1 MIILEEISGNYVDDL
16 MADIKFNCE
25 LLSMLLDK
33 KSLTD
38 NEQRL
43 LDVVVSLLKKERD
56 ELLILMEQDEDII
69 SDDNFNTIDSI
80 LDMG

>member
-1 MIILEEISGNYVDDL
+1 MEEISGNYVDDL

-80 LDMG
+80 LDMR

>member
-1 MIILEEISGNYVDDL
+1 LEEISENYVDDL

-56 ELLILMEQDEDII
+56 ELLILMEQNEDII
-69 SDDNFNTIDSI
+69 SNDNLNTIDSI
-80 LDMG
+80 LDMR

>member
-1 MIILEEISGNYVDDL
+1 VIILEEISGNYVDDL

-80 LDMG
+80 LDMR

>member
-1 MIILEEISGNYVDDL
+1 VIILEEISGNYVDDL

>member
-1 MIILEEISGNYVDDL
+1 MEEISENYVDDL

-56 ELLILMEQDEDII
+56 ELLILMEQNEDII
-69 SDDNFNTIDSI
+69 SNDNLNTIDSI
-80 LDMG
+80 LDMR

>member
-1 MIILEEISGNYVDDL
+1 VIILEEISGNYIDDL

-56 ELLILMEQDEDII
+56 ELLILKSHM
-69 SDDNFNTIDSI
+69 S
-80 LDMG
+80 